1 MSLHGVARRYAGALF
16 DVARKQGSLDSARS
30 SLAAVTAEIDAH
42 EDLKKVLGSPAVP
55 MPRKR
60 AILDA
65 VLAEMP
71 GISVE
76 VTRLLAALAD
86 RDRLGILS
94 SINAG
99 FEDRVLEDK
108 RIVNAD
114 VVTAAPLGADRQKR
128 LAEALGKAVG
138 REVHVNA
145 RVDPSIIGGVIAK
158 VGSVV
163 FDGSVT
169 RQLEKMKMQFV
180 SDVQ

>member
-1 MSLHGVARRYAGALF
+1 MSLQAVARRYAGALF
-16 DVARKQGSLDSARS
+16 DVARAQGSLDSARS
-30 SLAAVTAEIDAH
+30 SLASVTHEIDAH
-42 EDLKKVLGSPAVP
+42 DDLKKVIGSPAVP
-55 MPRKR
+55 IQRKR

-65 VLAEMP
+65 VLAELP

-86 RDRLGILS
+86 RDRLGLLNNV
-94 SINAG
+94 NAA

-108 RIVNAD
+108 RIVNAE
-114 VVTAAPLGADRQKR
+114 VVTAAPLDADRQTR

-158 VGSVV
+158 IGSVV
-163 FDGSVT
+163 YDGSVT
-169 RQLEKMKMQFV
+169 RQLEKMKTQLIAEA
-180 SDVQ
+180 Q